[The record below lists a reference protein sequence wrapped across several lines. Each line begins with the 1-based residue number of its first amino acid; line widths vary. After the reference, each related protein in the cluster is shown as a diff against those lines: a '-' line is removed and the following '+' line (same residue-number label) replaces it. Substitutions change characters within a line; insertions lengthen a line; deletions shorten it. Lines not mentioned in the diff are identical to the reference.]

1 MMDDPNAYGD
11 FELAAASEQVA
22 EIVRTALSRDL
33 WRIEFANAEKFE
45 IAATLRK
52 DERVK
57 GVNWS
62 YLFHVTIQWIPAKG
76 FEGEI
81 TSISIK
87 VKEKNY
93 KWTTE
98 KCASKVKEIASEIV
112 EIAGRYEQLKPFEK
126 QPTKFG
132 SARWGTA
139 EDIAKAG
146 YKGGVGDGERLVLS
160 PGDDHEYVSLT
171 AEDTVKHCIVCGPTG
186 SGKTSSIFIPNLVD
200 RKDKSA
206 LVTEARAGNEPPDL
220 FWKTALYRQVAGGQR
235 IYHFDPDDLRS
246 DRINPLDAVD
256 SYDDAKALA
265 QLIVDNTTSK
275 NNYGDDVW
283 PKSEVNMLGTL
294 IAHAAS
300 KGMHLGYIRA
310 MLRDGPDGMAQ
321 ELLASPIE
329 EAREDYRG
337 FLNNTRDGFRYGV
350 VASLITRLGLW
361 TNPRIVA
368 LTETTDIDL
377 DNFLNE
383 KFTFYL
389 SVPAHKGYLKPVAA
403 LIFNFLLNKIQE
415 ANFYDPPFLC
425 LDEFTNFGMI
435 PDIARKLSI
444 IRHQNISVMLGFQ
457 DYAQLE
463 DVYDKVTAATITKN
477 PQTRIFF
484 RPSVLESAEVIS
496 KMAGKTTIF
505 ERKMTSTGQMNE
517 RETPRR
523 LIEPEEVLNLDP
535 QKMIVFTPACPP
547 LLLPRFGWQEYEA
560 ATQYGPVLLPEIQI
574 KEDTIRECREAS
586 KKVNWQTRFEQSVGA
601 AKVSPAKSKK
611 GDNLANAEADEKPIQ
626 ERTPEKKSHQ
636 VKLVV
641 QEAEDFDAQQEES
654 SEIEEHRSEEQGSD
668 IEKQEPRPPQ
678 EM

>member
-1 MMDDPNAYGD
+1 MDEPNAYGD
-11 FELAAASEQVA
+11 FELAAPSEQVA

-52 DERVK
+52 DDRVK
-57 GVNWS
+57 GVNWT
-62 YLFHVTIQWIPAKG
+62 YLFHATIQWIPS
-76 FEGEI
+76 EGYEDI
-81 TSISIK
+81 ISTISIK
-87 VKEKNY
+87 IKEKNH
-93 KWTTE
+93 KWTKE
-98 KCASKVKEIASEIV
+98 KCASKVEEIATEIV
-112 EIAGRYEQLKPFEK
+112 EIAKRYEQLKPFEK

-139 EDIAKAG
+139 EDIEKAG
-146 YKGGVGDGERLVLS
+146 YRGGAGESDRLVLS
-160 PGDDHEYVSLT
+160 PGEDEEYVTLT

-186 SGKTSSIFIPNLVD
+186 SGKTSSIFIPNLID

-206 LVTEARAGNEPPDL
+206 LVTEARAGSEPPDL
-220 FWKTALYRQVAGGQR
+220 FWKTAHYRQVAGGHK

-246 DRINPLDAVD
+246 NRINPLDAVD

-310 MLRDGPDGMAQ
+310 MLRDGPEGMAQ
-321 ELLASPIE
+321 ELLESPIE

-368 LTETTDIDL
+368 LTEVTDIDL

-389 SVPAHKGYLKPVAA
+389 SVPAHKGLLKPVAA

-435 PDIARKLSI
+435 PDISKKLSI

-457 DYAQLE
+457 DYKQLE
-463 DVYDKVTAATITKN
+463 EVYDKTTAETITKN
-477 PQTRIFF
+477 PQTRVFF

-496 KMAGKTTIF
+496 KMAGKTTIY

-517 RETPRR
+517 RETARR
-523 LIEPEEVLNLDP
+523 LIEPEEVLNLDRE
-535 QKMIVFTPACPP
+535 KMIVFTPACPP
-547 LLLPRFGWQEYEA
+547 LLLPRFGWEEYQT
-560 ATQYGPVLLPEIQI
+560 ATQFGPVLLPEIQI
-574 KEDTIRECREAS
+574 KEDTIRECREAA
-586 KKVNWQTRFEQSVGA
+586 KKVSWQKRLEEKPEPASKGAIKKKSAKKSVEEKA
-601 AKVSPAKSKK
+601 DDEPIPERKISTKNKK
-611 GDNLANAEADEKPIQ
+611 DEKENI
-626 ERTPEKKSHQ
+626 
-636 VKLVV
+636 KLVV
-641 QEAEDFDAQQEES
+641 QPDEVEETEQELDSADDEETES
-654 SEIEEHRSEEQGSD
+654 
-668 IEKQEPRPPQ
+668 KQEPRPPQ